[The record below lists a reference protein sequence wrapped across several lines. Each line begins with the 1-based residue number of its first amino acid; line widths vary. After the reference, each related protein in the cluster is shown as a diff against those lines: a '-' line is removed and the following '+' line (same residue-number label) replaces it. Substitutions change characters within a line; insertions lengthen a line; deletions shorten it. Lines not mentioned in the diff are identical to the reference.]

1 VCKADKE
8 CPITAS
14 VRKQC
19 AACRY
24 QKCLSIG
31 MKPELVLD
39 DDEKKTRFRKFLS
52 KKAASPGATLEMP
65 IGRGQPQQ
73 RRGRGGQSASNTL
86 GPGLSSE
93 MVQHCL
99 EVKTEVDDMVP
110 GEQMEYEEY
119 NQYTE
124 DRQPHDRRTIQEILW
139 LRLGNQE
146 PLPCQDVDIK
156 QEDEEQPPSV
166 ISSNN
171 TNSKLDI
178 LAQIAP
184 DELRDYLGKMSEAG
198 NTGSS
203 TSSIMYSGP
212 SPGSGVN
219 VIRHNNVTTWSPS
232 SPSPT
237 SWPHPLPAGS
247 HPGPAGGHPGPA
259 GGHPG
264 PAVGHPGPADGQTGP
279 SEGQHITAEVQ
290 HLPVE
295 VQHVRGES
303 QPGPAGGLP
312 VLSIEGLP
320 GPAGGQVVSA
330 GGGQPCQRK
339 SVIVRAGRHLD

>member
-1 VCKADKE
+1 
-8 CPITAS
+8 
-14 VRKQC
+14 
-19 AACRY
+19 
-24 QKCLSIG
+24 

-86 GPGLSSE
+86 GPSLSSE

-156 QEDEEQPPSV
+156 QEDEEQPPSM
-166 ISSNN
+166 ISS
-171 TNSKLDI
+171 T
-178 LAQIAP
+178 
-184 DELRDYLGKMSEAG
+184 
-198 NTGSS
+198 
-203 TSSIMYSGP
+203 
-212 SPGSGVN
+212 
-219 VIRHNNVTTWSPS
+219 
-232 SPSPT
+232 
-237 SWPHPLPAGS
+237 
-247 HPGPAGGHPGPA
+247 
-259 GGHPG
+259 
-264 PAVGHPGPADGQTGP
+264 
-279 SEGQHITAEVQ
+279 
-290 HLPVE
+290 
-295 VQHVRGES
+295 
-303 QPGPAGGLP
+303 
-312 VLSIEGLP
+312 
-320 GPAGGQVVSA
+320 
-330 GGGQPCQRK
+330 
-339 SVIVRAGRHLD
+339 